1 MIQQN
6 FVNDYQQHAND
17 TGSTSVQVSLLT
29 NKVVK
34 LTQHLKTHKKDYAS
48 QRGLWRMLGQR
59 KQLLKYLFNRDP
71 MAYDNLILGLG
82 IRGIK
87 MK

>member
-1 MIQQN
+1 MSEPN
-6 FVNDYQQHAND
+6 FINKYQQHVND
-17 TGSTSVQVSLLT
+17 TGSTSVQISLLT
-29 NKVVK
+29 NNVVK
-34 LTQHLKTHKKDYAS
+34 LTQHLKIHKKDYAS

-59 KQLLKYLFNRDP
+59 KQLLKYLYNKDP
-71 MAYDNLILGLG
+71 LAYENLILGLG